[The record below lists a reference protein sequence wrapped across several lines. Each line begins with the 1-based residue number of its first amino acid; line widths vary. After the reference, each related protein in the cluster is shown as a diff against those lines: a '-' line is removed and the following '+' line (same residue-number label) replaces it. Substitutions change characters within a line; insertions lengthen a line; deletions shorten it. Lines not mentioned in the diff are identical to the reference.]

1 MPDELMPR
9 ANARIGSV
17 LRDRWRLD
25 AVLGVGGMGTVYR
38 ATHRNGRVAAIKILH
53 TEFLVDDDLRKRFLR
68 EGYIANAIEHPGAVA
83 VIDDDLADDGSP
95 FLVMELL
102 QGDTVEQRLEQHDRA
117 FSPSLALEVTD
128 RLLDV
133 LACAHDHG
141 IVHRDIKPA
150 NLFITS
156 QGQLKV
162 LDFGIARIRTR
173 TGSTRMGL
181 FLGTPGFA
189 SPEQAR
195 SRPDAVDARA
205 DLYAVGATLFTMLTG
220 RHVHEAETETE
231 RLALTISQPA
241 RSLGTVAPRLPSSL
255 IALVDRAL
263 LYNREERWLD
273 AREMRNAVRRALS
286 DAAAEEPVKSEARR
300 AVALSPYD
308 VSRRARHRGPI
319 VHQEPGMGPF
329 EAPAPAKLWRSQLG
343 RGAVLATTALCVFA
357 AAAAI
362 RFATR
367 IIVTPLSDGSR
378 ALSSTTSGSSR
389 PSRPARL
396 EPQISAATPA
406 IPRVSTA
413 TSATPPPSS
422 TEEQASPPPAVPS
435 ATVAA
440 PRPTSP
446 PSKGSRPPPIPT
458 FRPAV
463 ASRPQTPKQSPS
475 ASAGTASTAPENQV
489 FSRRR

>member
-9 ANARIGSV
+9 ASARIGSV

-38 ATHRNGRVAAIKILH
+38 AMHRNGRLAAIKILH
-53 TEFLVDDDLRKRFLR
+53 RELLVDDELRNRFLR

-83 VIDDDLADDGSP
+83 VIDDDVADDGSP

-102 QGDTVEQRLEQHDRA
+102 EGDTVEQRLERHDHA
-117 FSPSLALEVTD
+117 MPPALALEVAD

-150 NLFITS
+150 NVFITN
-156 QGQLKV
+156 QGKLKV

-173 TGSTRMGL
+173 SGSTRMGL

-241 RSLGTVAPRLPSSL
+241 RSLGTVAPSLPPSL

-263 LYNREERWLD
+263 LYNREERWFD

-286 DAAAEEPVKSEARR
+286 DVLSEKSAKSGTLRD
-300 AVALSPYD
+300 AVELSPYD
-308 VSRRARHRGPI
+308 VSQRARRQGPI
-319 VHQEPGMGPF
+319 VDEEPSIRRF
-329 EAPAPAKLWRSQLG
+329 DAPASVTQWRSRLG
-343 RGAVLATTALCVFA
+343 LGAVLATTALCVVA

-367 IIVTPLSDGSR
+367 TIVTPPSEGSR
-378 ALSSTTSGSSR
+378 ALSSTTSERAR
-389 PSRPARL
+389 PSA
-396 EPQISAATPA
+396 EAH
-406 IPRVSTA
+406 
-413 TSATPPPSS
+413 PSS
-422 TEEQASPPPAVPS
+422 PKSPS
-435 ATVAA
+435 ATVAE
-440 PRPTSP
+440 PSLTSP
-446 PSKGSRPPPIPT
+446 AIEISSPPPLPPR
-458 FRPAV
+458 RPAV
-463 ASRPQTPKQSPS
+463 ANRPRAPKPSPS
-475 ASAGTASTAPENQV
+475 ASAGTKSTAPANQV